1 MNHCPGYYAI
11 AQTVMDDNGWPVA
24 GRCNLRTHFADRFVH
39 LLCDISMM

>member
-11 AQTVMDDNGWPVA
+11 AQTVMDDN